1 MAEVAQGWQ
10 LRTDV
15 IGDWLIVGVARD
27 GHEPAYEPAW
37 AESIWALAIRHGK
50 ARLAI
55 ELDDGLLLTSLLV
68 GQLVR
73 LHKRAH
79 LGGGTVRV
87 CGLSLENERILR
99 MMGLAERFPNY
110 ASREAAMGHE
120 LPNKPR

>member
-10 LRTDV
+10 LRSDV
-15 IGDWLIVGVARD
+15 VDDWLIVGVARD

-37 AESIWALAIRHGK
+37 AESIWAVAVRHGK
-50 ARLAI
+50 TRLAI
-55 ELDDGLLLTSLLV
+55 ELDDGLLLNSLLV

-99 MMGLAERFPNY
+99 MMGLADRFPNY
-110 ASREAAMGHE
+110 PSREAAVA